1 MDGACHCGAIRY
13 EAQIDPRKV
22 IICHCTDC
30 QTVSGAPY
38 RASVPVL
45 AGKFVLHGTPK
56 TYEKIAASGNKMVLA
71 FCGDCGAALY
81 SARRTIPASSIS
93 AWAR

>member
-1 MDGACHCGAIRY
+1 
-13 EAQIDPRKV
+13 
-22 IICHCTDC
+22 
-30 QTVSGAPY
+30 
-38 RASVPVL
+38 VL